1 MKILVIDNYSIFRKG
16 IITILKD
23 NFANLDI
30 HEASDI
36 DEALLSVK
44 KYPPQTIF
52 IDININ
58 GGDKYKFIEMVK
70 QEYKDVKIVAIGN
83 CIKKDDF
90 TKATILGINGFI
102 LRNALV
108 EDFIY
113 AINVINRG
121 KTYVDPELLT
131 TMNFINNNNI
141 ENLTRRE
148 QDVLFEIS
156 KGRTNNE
163 IAQILFISEH
173 TVKKHIGSILSKLN
187 LSNRT
192 EAALYAGETLHHPQY
207 FCTSGD

>member
-1 MKILVIDNYSIFRKG
+1 MRILVIDNYSIFRKG

-30 HEASDI
+30 YEASDI
-36 DEALLSVK
+36 DEAMLSVK

-58 GGDKYKFIEMVK
+58 SSNKYKFIEMVK
-70 QEYKDVKIVAIGN
+70 QEHKNVKIVAIGN

-131 TMNFINNNNI
+131 TMNFTNNI
-141 ENLTRRE
+141 ENLTKRE
-148 QDVLFEIS
+148 QDVLLEIS

-207 FCTSGD
+207 FCISGGD